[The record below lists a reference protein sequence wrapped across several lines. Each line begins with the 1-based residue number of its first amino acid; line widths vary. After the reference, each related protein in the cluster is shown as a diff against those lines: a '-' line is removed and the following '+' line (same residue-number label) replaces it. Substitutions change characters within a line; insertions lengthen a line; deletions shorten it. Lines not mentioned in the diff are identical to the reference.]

1 MRQMFRNMLAV
12 GMLLTLAGCS
22 KPKPAPEIGNTSQ
35 SPPGQ
40 STAPVRLGDRSHYQR
55 NDHKERVIVFVHG
68 IYGSAVDTW
77 NCPQGKANWPELM
90 AADETFKNSD
100 IYVVDYPSPQTG
112 NIMSVDQEVS
122 NIMNRM
128 TDAKVFEHSEV
139 VFLVHSLGGL
149 VTQRLLLTHRELA
162 AKVKFIYF
170 FSTPDEGAQIAQIG
184 HIFNDDPL
192 LKQMFHGDDNT
203 FIEGIETDWINANFD
218 MPRYCAYER
227 EKTHGVLVVDR
238 LSATRLCNRA
248 PIALYANHNTIV
260 EPCDTN
266 NGSYIAFRNAYRENP
281 VRRVAVEQREW
292 RSPQNVD
299 CNRTNAN
306 PRMVASVP
314 LDPTKREVVE
324 GTVTVRLDGPDKI
337 KDAHIGLVSQSGNTA
352 TIDYGFNGLDRNFVG
367 DCPGGGHATVL
378 AIFPVRQQIPIE

>member
-1 MRQMFRNMLAV
+1 
-12 GMLLTLAGCS
+12 
-22 KPKPAPEIGNTSQ
+22 
-35 SPPGQ
+35 
-40 STAPVRLGDRSHYQR
+40 
-55 NDHKERVIVFVHG
+55 
-68 IYGSAVDTW
+68 
-77 NCPQGKANWPELM
+77 
-90 AADETFKNSD
+90 
-100 IYVVDYPSPQTG
+100 
-112 NIMSVDQEVS
+112 
-122 NIMNRM
+122 
-128 TDAKVFEHSEV
+128 
-139 VFLVHSLGGL
+139 
-149 VTQRLLLTHRELA
+149 
-162 AKVKFIYF
+162 
-170 FSTPDEGAQIAQIG
+170 
-184 HIFNDDPL
+184 
-192 LKQMFHGDDNT
+192 
-203 FIEGIETDWINANFD
+203 
-218 MPRYCAYER
+218 
-227 EKTHGVLVVDR
+227 VDR

-352 TIDYGFNGLDRNFVG
+352 TINYGFNGLDRNFVG